1 MKFRFTFQDY
11 QGEESAIKLIIEK
24 CDVFLQD
31 TKMVQVEFKARL
43 SRSQPRR
50 S

>member
-1 MKFRFTFQDY
+1 MKFTITFQDY
-11 QGEESAIKLIIEK
+11 QGEESTVKLIIEK
-24 CDVFLQD
+24 CDVFLKD

-43 SRSQPRR
+43 SRSQSRR